1 MTSSAG
7 ASTLA
12 VRRKINVALR
22 RVDAP
27 HITAHRS
34 TEPGRLAPDPS
45 RNEGRNMNR
54 RADIQNWIA
63 GYLAKELEVSQDQ
76 IPLDE
81 QLTNLG
87 ITSRQAVML
96 TGDLEDYLGRPVDP
110 AVIWDHPTIRELA
123 LHLEQAE

>member
-1 MTSSAG
+1 
-7 ASTLA
+7 
-12 VRRKINVALR
+12 
-22 RVDAP
+22 
-27 HITAHRS
+27 
-34 TEPGRLAPDPS
+34 
-45 RNEGRNMNR
+45 MNR
-54 RADIQNWIA
+54 SADIQNWIA
-63 GYLAKELEVSQDQ
+63 GYLAKELQVSQDQ

>member
-1 MTSSAG
+1 
-7 ASTLA
+7 
-12 VRRKINVALR
+12 
-22 RVDAP
+22 
-27 HITAHRS
+27 
-34 TEPGRLAPDPS
+34 
-45 RNEGRNMNR
+45 MNR